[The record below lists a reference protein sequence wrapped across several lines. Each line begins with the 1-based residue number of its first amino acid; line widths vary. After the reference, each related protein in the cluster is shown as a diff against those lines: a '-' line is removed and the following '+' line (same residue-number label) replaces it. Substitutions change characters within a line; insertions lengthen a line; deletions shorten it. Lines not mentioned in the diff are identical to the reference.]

1 MRLAAL
7 PLLTVVLMSGCA
19 NLTAVREFAQ
29 DTRQI
34 SAAFDPLLGQ
44 TVEHCR
50 AGFLD
55 KRLYTTDQPLA
66 RFDATEALAR
76 ASQACQSLEASNTI
90 ALGMSQALAD
100 YATRLGALADAG
112 VADSVSDDYTAL
124 GAKLGQFSALPPAQV
139 GAVGALLSFV
149 TRGVVARGQQGAI
162 EEALSHEEA
171 VGALADALVTYAER
185 VYGAYLRQRLDDQ
198 PLLVEAL
205 RGETA
210 APIASRL
217 QILALHRRT
226 ETLAGQQQAIASLR
240 AAVAQMKATLRDLR
254 ANLNHL
260 SAQERWVEVRK
271 LGREVRSLRQQWVKA
286 F

>member
-1 MRLAAL
+1 MRPAAL

-44 TVEHCR
+44 TIEHCR

-90 ALGMSQALAD
+90 AQGMSQALAD

-112 VADSVSDDYTAL
+112 VVDSVSDDYTRL
-124 GAKLGQFSALPPAQV
+124 STQLGQFSAQSLAQARAAQQARAATQ
-139 GAVGALLSFV
+139 AV
-149 TRGVVARGQQGAI
+149 RARF
-162 EEALSHEEA
+162 ETL
-171 VGALADALVTYAER
+171 TPRER
-185 VYGAYLRQRLDDQ
+185 EV
-198 PLLVEAL
+198 
-205 RGETA
+205 
-210 APIASRL
+210 
-217 QILALHRRT
+217 LALMVQGLRNKQSADRLGISEVTVKVHRHHVMEKMGARS
-226 ETLAGQQQAIASLR
+226 LPMLVDLVDRLGLR
-240 AAVAQMKATLRDLR
+240 AAPQTDAA
-254 ANLNHL
+254 
-260 SAQERWVEVRK
+260 
-271 LGREVRSLRQQWVKA
+271 
-286 F
+286 

>member
-1 MRLAAL
+1 MRHVAL
-7 PLLTVVLMSGCA
+7 SLLTVALLSGCA
-19 NLTAVREFAQ
+19 NLTAVRGFAE

-34 SAAFDPLLGQ
+34 SAAFDPLLVR

-50 AGFLD
+50 ASFLD

-66 RFDATEALAR
+66 RFDAPDALAQATR
-76 ASQACQSLEASNTI
+76 ACQSLEASNAI
-90 ALGMSQALAD
+90 AQGMSQALAD
-100 YATRLGALADAG
+100 YATQLGALAGAD
-112 VADSVSDDYTAL
+112 VADRLGDDYTAL
-124 GAKLGQFSALPPAQV
+124 GAKLGQFGALPPAQT

-149 TRGVVARGQQGAI
+149 SRGVIVHRQQAAI

-185 VYGAYLRQRLDDQ
+185 VYGAYLRQRLADQ

-210 APIASRL
+210 APVASRL
-217 QILALHRRT
+217 QILALHRQT
-226 ETLAGQQQAIASLR
+226 ETLAAQQQAIVHLR
-240 AAVAQMKATLRDLR
+240 AAVAQMKATLHDLR
-254 ANLNHL
+254 THLDHL

-271 LGREVRSLRQQWVKA
+271 LGREVRSLRQQWVTA